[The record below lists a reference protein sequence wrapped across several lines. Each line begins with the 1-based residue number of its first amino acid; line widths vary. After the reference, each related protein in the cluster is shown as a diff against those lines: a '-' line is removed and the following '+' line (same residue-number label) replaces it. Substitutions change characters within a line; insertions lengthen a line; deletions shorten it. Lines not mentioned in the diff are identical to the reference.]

1 MIKTREELRSY
12 LRAEC
17 YVSRIKLIR
26 RFLGRL
32 IDSECKEV
40 VAIRRFLKVY
50 RTYEYYYNQGSM
62 FFFIPKLVY
71 RGLFAYYSS
80 KLNIGLRI
88 NCIEKGLKLWHTY
101 KTQTIVAGKVGR
113 NVTIRPGVVLA
124 YQGDWRNEDACPVVE
139 DFVEF
144 SFGVKAFGPIR
155 IGRGSLIC
163 ANTVLY
169 CNVPPYSIVAGNP
182 GKVIGFVKTPS
193 QVVEFEKKEYPAN
206 ERIPLEELE
215 SNYKTYFLDR
225 TDEISKY
232 IGLV

>member
-1 MIKTREELRSY
+1 MIKTREELKSY

-17 YVSRIKLIR
+17 DVSRINLIR
-26 RFLGRL
+26 RFLGRP
-32 IDSECKEV
+32 IDYGCKEV

-50 RTYEYYYNQGSM
+50 RTYEYYYNQGAI
-62 FFFIPKLVY
+62 FFILKLIY
-71 RGLFAYYSS
+71 RSLFAYYSS

-88 NCIEKGLKLWHTY
+88 NCIEKGLTLWHTY

-124 YQGDWRNEDACPVVE
+124 YQGDWRNEDACPIVE

-163 ANTVLY
+163 ANAVLF

-193 QVVEFEKKEYPAN
+193 QVVEFEKKEYPECERLSLEYLEMNYEKFFISRIN
-206 ERIPLEELE
+206 EI
-215 SNYKTYFLDR
+215 NTF
-225 TDEISKY
+225 
-232 IGLV
+232 IGLQ

>member
-1 MIKTREELRSY
+1 MIKTRVELKSY

-17 YVSRIKLIR
+17 DVSRNKLIR
-26 RFLGRL
+26 RFLGRP
-32 IDSECKEV
+32 IDYGCKEV
-40 VAIRRFLKVY
+40 VSIRRFLKVY
-50 RTYEYYYNQGSM
+50 RKYEYYYNQGALC
-62 FFFIPKLVY
+62 FIPRNLY
-71 RGLFAYYSS
+71 RVLFAYFSS
-80 KLNIGLRI
+80 KLNIVLPI
-88 NCIEKGLKLWHTY
+88 NGVGKGLTLWHTY
-101 KTQTIVAGKVGR
+101 KSQTMVAGQVGR
-113 NVTIRPGVVLA
+113 NVTIRPGVILA
-124 YQGDWRNEDACPVVE
+124 NQGQWRKKDACPLVE

-182 GKVIGFVKTPS
+182 GKVVGFVKTPS

-206 ERIPLEELE
+206 ERIPLEELV

>member
-1 MIKTREELRSY
+1 MIQTREELRSY

-17 YVSRIKLIR
+17 YVSRIKQIR
-26 RFLGRL
+26 RFLGRP

-50 RTYEYYYNQGSM
+50 RTYEYYYNQGPL
-62 FFFIPKLVY
+62 FYIAKLIY
-71 RGLFAYYSS
+71 RVLFTYYSS
-80 KLNIGLRI
+80 KLNVGLRI
-88 NCIEKGLKLWHTY
+88 NCVGKGLKLWHTY
-101 KTQTIVAGKVGR
+101 KMQTIVIGKVGR

-124 YQGDWRNEDACPVVE
+124 YQGDWRNEDACPIVE

-163 ANTVLY
+163 ANTVLF

-182 GKVIGFVKTPS
+182 GKVIGFVKTPD
-193 QVVEFEKKEYPAN
+193 QIVEFEKNEYPEY
-206 ERIPLEELE
+206 ERLSLNYLEM
-215 SNYKTYFLDR
+215 NYKKYFVDR
-225 TDEISKY
+225 INEINKL
-232 IGLV
+232 IGL